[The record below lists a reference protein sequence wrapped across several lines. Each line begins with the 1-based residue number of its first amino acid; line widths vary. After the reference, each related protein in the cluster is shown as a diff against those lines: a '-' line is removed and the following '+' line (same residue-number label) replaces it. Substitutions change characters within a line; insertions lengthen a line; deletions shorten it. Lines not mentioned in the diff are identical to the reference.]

1 MKNSKEKVIE
11 IYKFYCQCMIDKNL
25 KAFDNFTNEDFILFH
40 MSGKPQ
46 SRKDYLNDIKTENL
60 IYYNITHDDFKIEFI
75 DENNAILFA
84 KSQLDANPYHSGRT
98 IYKVESICNFKFDD
112 GKWIILQIKTK
123 PY

>member
-1 MKNSKEKVIE
+1 
-11 IYKFYCQCMIDKNL
+11 
-25 KAFDNFTNEDFILFH
+25 
-40 MSGKPQ
+40 MSGKSQ
-46 SRKDYLNDIKTENL
+46 SRKDYLNDIITGNL